1 MPVGP
6 DRMTVARGSGC
17 RRAFFGLPFLV
28 FGLASL
34 TCPLWGSF
42 FGKEID
48 ASPFL
53 MMLALAFTF
62 AGVWHTFRCSGV
74 VIDRKSRTIIVW
86 RSLFV
91 PYSRMKSSLD
101 RVEAVSLARTEIQS
115 SRSVGSV
122 VYPVRLVARHGHI
135 DIDAPDHYAAARRL
149 AENVAE
155 FIGVRLEDTTTGKK
169 VVREAGKLDEPLGE
183 KLKKAGSD
191 LAIPEPPPGAKAKVI
206 VTEEG
211 VTFEIPPVGFG
222 PTALIIVA
230 FGVAGVAS
238 VVLGAGMIYRD
249 FTTGTDAGRYVVLA
263 VATPVLLLWLA
274 FSVWLALGGLRVGTA
289 QELVTVSPHGLRQ
302 EMRSP
307 FGTAKREIGAAELE
321 EIQAGRGEEDR
332 SPWSGKELVARSDR
346 LTVQIGQGLERCEL
360 EWMKRVME
368 AVLAA
373 RR

>member
-1 MPVGP
+1 MAV
-6 DRMTVARGSGC
+6 DLNRMMIARGSGC

-28 FGLASL
+28 FGLAAL
-34 TCPLWGSF
+34 TCPLWGPL
-42 FGKEID
+42 FGAEVEAD
-48 ASPFL
+48 PLF
-53 MMLALAFTF
+53 MVLALVFTL
-62 AGVWHTFRCSGV
+62 AGVWHTFRRSGV
-74 VIDRKSRTIIVW
+74 VIDRESRTVVVS

-91 PYSRMKSSLD
+91 PYSRTKSSLD
-101 RVEAVSLARTEIQS
+101 RVEAVSLARMEIQS
-115 SRSVGSV
+115 SRSIGSV

-135 DIDAPDHYAAARRL
+135 DIDAPDHYAVARRL
-149 AENVAE
+149 AEDVAE
-155 FIGVRLEDTTTGKK
+155 FIGVSLEDTTTGKK
-169 VVREAGKLDEPLGE
+169 VVRESGKLDEPLVE
-183 KLKKAGSD
+183 KFKKAGSD
-191 LAIPEPPPGAKAKVI
+191 LAIPEPPPGAKARVI
-206 VTEEG
+206 LTEEG

-238 VVLGAGMIYRD
+238 VVLGAGMVYRD

-274 FSVWLALGGLRVGTA
+274 FSVWLTLGGLRVGTA
-289 QELVTVSPHGLRQ
+289 QELVTVSPRGLRQ

-346 LTVQIGQGLERCEL
+346 VTMQIGQGLERREL